1 MFARAEATLSQTSY
15 RLRCWLKSY
24 HTTLERLISCHLHQV
39 EQATLLSG
47 SSFSA
52 MSEPSQR
59 KRIYNL
65 HLRPDKIRMTEHIV
79 SLLDEVAKVENTEE
93 DKALNN
99 MRRSPQPTETV
110 QLFISTFP
118 FIQIK
123 QIINILPWL
132 FV

>member
-1 MFARAEATLSQTSY
+1 
-15 RLRCWLKSY
+15 
-24 HTTLERLISCHLHQV
+24 
-39 EQATLLSG
+39 
-47 SSFSA
+47 